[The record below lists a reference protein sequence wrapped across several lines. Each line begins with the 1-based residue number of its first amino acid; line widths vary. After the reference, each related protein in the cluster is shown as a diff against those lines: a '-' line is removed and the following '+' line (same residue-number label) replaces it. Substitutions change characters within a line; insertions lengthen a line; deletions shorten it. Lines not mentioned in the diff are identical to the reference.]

1 MMYYLYTISNTID
14 NSKYVGITN
23 DIQRRFREHKNGSS
37 NKYLK
42 VAQELFPEN
51 AFKYEIA
58 CIGTREYIDDLET
71 KVISTYKTLGVN
83 LYNVSNGGLIGNGS
97 PGIEHWNASLT
108 EQDVINIRNMYAS
121 NQITQRNLAI
131 KYNIGYKT
139 ISKIVRGERWS
150 CVGGPIT
157 LTKQSISKVAN
168 RRKISDDQVVEIREL
183 AKEEYLD
190 TNTLDISDIALV
202 SGISRQNMKLILN
215 GTSYKHLSGP
225 ILGVDYYR
233 EFGK

>member
-1 MMYYLYTISNTID
+1 MYYLYTISNTID
-14 NSKYVGITN
+14 NSRYVGITN
-23 DIQRRFREHKNGSS
+23 DIQRRFREHKHGSS

-58 CIGTREYIDDLET
+58 CVGNREYIDDLET
-71 KVISTYKTLGVN
+71 KVISMYRAIGVN
-83 LYNVSNGGLIGNGS
+83 LYNISNGGLIGNGS

-131 KYNIGYKT
+131 KFNIGYKA

-150 CVGGPIT
+150 NAGGAVT
-157 LTKQSISKVAN
+157 LDKQNISKVAN
-168 RRKISDDQVVEIREL
+168 RRKLSDDQVVEIREL

-190 TNTLDISDIALV
+190 TNTLDIPDIALV
-202 SGISRQNMKLILN
+202 SGISRQSMRLLLK
-215 GTSYKHLSGP
+215 GTSYKNLPGP
-225 ILGVDYYR
+225 ILGIDYYK
-233 EFGK
+233 EFGR